1 MTMLARVQIQC
12 AVCGAINTY
21 TDVMSTNTFGGG
33 PDLDLRPAEMAR
45 STMHSW
51 VQECP
56 KCGYVSKRI
65 SDEAHV
71 DRLWLQ
77 SEKYLTCDGIPF
89 VSDLAK
95 RFYRHYLLNS
105 RSEELGN
112 AFYAIL
118 YAAWA
123 CDDAKDDESA
133 KHCREIGIVLGRL
146 LIEENC
152 EDVDKI
158 KLICADMM
166 RRAGKFDQLISTYE
180 SVQFDDDLPNQI
192 LKFQIEKAKARDS
205 SCYRIDDV
213 AGGDRR

>member
-1 MTMLARVQIQC
+1 MTMLALVQNRC
-12 AVCGAINTY
+12 AVCGAINMY
-21 TDVMSTNTFGGG
+21 TDVMSTNTFGGS

-65 SDEAHV
+65 SDQTYV
-71 DRLWLQ
+71 SRLWLQ

-95 RFYRHYLLNS
+95 IFYRYYLLNS
-105 RSEELGN
+105 RKSKLED
-112 AFYAIL
+112 AFFAIL
-118 YAAWA
+118 HAAWA
-123 CDDAKDDESA
+123 CDDAKDKANA

-152 EDVDKI
+152 DGVDKI

-166 RRAGKFDQLISTYE
+166 RRAGKFNQLISTYE
-180 SVQFDDDLPNQI
+180 SAQFGDDLSNQI
-192 LKFQIEKAKARDS
+192 LEFQIERAKARDV
-205 SCYRIDDV
+205 SCYRIDD
-213 AGGDRR
+213 ATGDRR